1 VGNFHPLNGHFVNLS
16 QVKIMLEHSYF
27 SDFDDHDV
35 IAFSE
40 ENLYKSKKLK
50 SAMADICTN
59 SMEQTVTTYLQN
71 SQFNYPKKIQ
81 IPQEDGSADWS
92 HNNWTGKGVH
102 CEVLK
107 LGSNQ
112 WQKGKIKIRVSVEFY
127 PDEPETPPSPLDEFR
142 QNID

>member
-1 VGNFHPLNGHFVNLS
+1 
-16 QVKIMLEHSYF
+16 MLEHSYF

-50 SAMADICTN
+50 SIISNLCPN
-59 SMEQTVTTYLQN
+59 SLEPSIIQYLQ
-71 SQFNYPKKIQ
+71 SYQ
-81 IPQEDGSADWS
+81 IKTIGSWTKDG
-92 HNNWTGKGVH
+92 VF

-127 PDEPETPPSPLDEFR
+127 PDEPEAKPSPLDEFR
-142 QNID
+142 

>member
-50 SAMADICTN
+50 SAITDICT
-59 SMEQTVTTYLQN
+59 SQMESTVKSYLQN
-71 SQFNYPKKIQ
+71 NKFYYPERIQ
-81 IPQEDGSADWS
+81 ISRKDGGSDWYD
-92 HNNWTGKGVH
+92 NNWTGKGVH

-107 LGSNQ
+107 LGCNQ

-127 PDEPETPPSPLDEFR
+127 PDKPETPPSPLDEFR

>member
-1 VGNFHPLNGHFVNLS
+1 
-16 QVKIMLEHSYF
+16 MLEHSYF

-50 SAMADICTN
+50 TAMADICTN

-71 SQFNYPKKIQ
+71 AQFNYPKKIQ
-81 IPQEDGSADWS
+81 VPQEDGNGNLYY
-92 HNNWTGKGVH
+92 NNWTGTGVH

-107 LGSNQ
+107 IGSNQ

-127 PDEPETPPSPLDEFR
+127 PDEPEIPPSPLDEFR
-142 QNID
+142 QGID

>member
-1 VGNFHPLNGHFVNLS
+1 
-16 QVKIMLEHSYF
+16 MLEHSYF

-40 ENLYKSKKLK
+40 ENIYKSKKLK
-50 SAMADICTN
+50 GLMAYICNDCLN
-59 SMEQTVTTYLQN
+59 SPITKHLE
-71 SQFNYPKKIQ
+71 NYQ
-81 IPQEDGSADWS
+81 IKTFGS
-92 HNNWTGKGVH
+92 WTKEGVS

-127 PDEPETPPSPLDEFR
+127 PDKPEAKPSPLDEFR
-142 QNID
+142 